1 MQNRLLASALLLAA
15 VAAPPVVSAA
25 DRKAAV
31 DQLVQPLIEAG
42 AIPGIVVG
50 VLEDGKTQVFGYG
63 KGAGGKVPDASSIFE
78 IGSITKTFTTTALA
92 EMVQRKMVALE
103 DPVRKY
109 LPADAIP
116 PGTAGE
122 AEIRLIDLASQH
134 SGLPRMPSNFHP
146 KNPENPYADYS
157 PQLLYE
163 FLSKQTLRLKPD
175 AGFLYSNLGM
185 GTLGQAL
192 SLRYGKSWEQMVSE
206 LVTTPL
212 GMTDTRV
219 TFTAD
224 MRSRLAP
231 GHDADGKVAA
241 NWDLDALVGAGG
253 LRSDATDMLRYVRAQ
268 MEPPEKLKGAI
279 ELAHVERHK
288 IGGGMAIALA
298 WLIKPDGK
306 TYWHNGGTGGYTA
319 YNSFNAEHKT
329 GVVVLV
335 NGSGNLMDQIG
346 DRVEHILANETVQP
360 VPFRRAVT
368 LDSKLLEEYVGAY
381 ELTPAIRLTVTRNGD
396 QLFVQLTGQGPLGLF
411 ADAKD
416 KFFLRA
422 VEAAVTFDRDEQG
435 HVIDAVLRQNGRDQ
449 KAKRVQ

>member
-1 MQNRLLASALLLAA
+1 MKQRLFVGLLLLAT
-15 VAAPPVVSAA
+15 APSVVCAA
-25 DRKAAV
+25 DRKADV
-31 DQLVQPLIEAG
+31 DALIQPLIAKG
-42 AIPGIVVG
+42 AIPGVAIG
-50 VLEDGKTQVFGYG
+50 ILEDGKTQVFGYG
-63 KGAGGKVPDASSIFE
+63 KGASDKLPDASTVYE

-116 PGTAGE
+116 PASAGE

-146 KNPENPYADYS
+146 KDVTNPYADYS
-157 PQLLYE
+157 PKLLYE
-163 FLSKQTLRLKPD
+163 FISKQTLRLKPD

-185 GTLGQAL
+185 GLLGQAL
-192 SLRYGKSWEQMVSE
+192 SNRYGKSWEQMITE

-212 GMTDTRV
+212 GMTGTRV
-219 TFTAD
+219 TFTDD
-224 MRSRLAP
+224 MRTRLAP
-231 GHDADGKVAA
+231 GHLADGKPAA

-253 LRSDATDMLRYVRAQ
+253 LRSDVTDMLRYVRAQ
-268 MEPPEKLKGAI
+268 MEPPAKLKAAI

-288 IGGGMAIALA
+288 IGGGQGIALA

-319 YNSFNAEHKT
+319 YNSFNAERKT

-335 NGSGNLMDQIG
+335 NGAGEIMNQIG
-346 DRVEHILANETVQP
+346 DKLERILANETVQP
-360 VPFRRAVT
+360 VPVHSEVVLESKT
-368 LDSKLLEEYVGAY
+368 LDEYLGAY
-381 ELTPAIRLTVTRNGD
+381 ELAPGARLTVARNGSGMSA
-396 QLFVQLTGQGPLGLF
+396 QLTGQAPVAIF
-411 ADAKD
+411 AEAKD
-416 KFFLRA
+416 KFFLRV
-422 VEAAVTFDRDEQG
+422 VEATITFDRDQQDRIIG
-435 HVIDAVLRQNGRDQ
+435 AVLHQNGIDQ